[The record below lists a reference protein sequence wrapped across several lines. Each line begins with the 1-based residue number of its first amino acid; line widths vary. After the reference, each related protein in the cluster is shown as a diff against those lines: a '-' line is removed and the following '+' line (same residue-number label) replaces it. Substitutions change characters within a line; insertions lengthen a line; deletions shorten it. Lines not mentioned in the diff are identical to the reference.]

1 MIYKIACG
9 VLLLGV
15 IFLGTRLKVAEDRT
29 QTLIEDLTLSRGEV
43 VEMQEKYKSLN
54 AQVDTLLD
62 ENSELLMSN
71 QELMNQEPQTII
83 KYVKKKPSVNGAA
96 SERFIELLAK
106 RYELP

>member
-29 QTLIEDLTLSRGEV
+29 QTLIEDLTTERGECL
-43 VEMQEKYKSLN
+43 EIQERFKSLN
-54 AQVDTLLD
+54 AQVDTLLN
-62 ENSELLMSN
+62 ENEQLILANN
-71 QELMNQEPQTII
+71 QLQSQTPETIV
-83 KYVKKKPSVNGAA
+83 KYVKKKANVNGTA